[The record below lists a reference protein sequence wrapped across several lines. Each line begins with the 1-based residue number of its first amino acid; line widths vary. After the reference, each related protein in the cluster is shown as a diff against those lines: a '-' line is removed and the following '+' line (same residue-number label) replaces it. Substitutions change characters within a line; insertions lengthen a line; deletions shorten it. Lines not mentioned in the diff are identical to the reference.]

1 MSIKVE
7 IVTPMRKA
15 FEGEVNQ
22 VQVPGWLGELGVLP
36 GHAALL
42 ALSRAGVA
50 TLHAANGTLTVDK
63 EPAEIKGDRRLVLGP
78 GFVEV
83 NATSVTLVVDLC
95 EDGVGVDKTAAAAAL
110 QKAEAELSKA
120 EPNTAAWTLAQRQA
134 DLARARLAV

>member
-15 FEGEVNQ
+15 FEGEVSQ

-36 GHAALL
+36 SHAALL

-63 EPAEIKGDRRLVLGP
+63 EPTEVKGDRRLVLGP

-95 EDGVGVDKTAAAAAL
+95 EDGVGDDKTAASAAL